1 MLKDHGY
8 QRPADAV
15 KIDSFQRRSSWHV
28 WERHPAAMIVGG

>member
-1 MLKDHGY
+1 MMTFY
-8 QRPADAV
+8 ESI